1 MRLASPE
8 MELQTSQATLSRD
21 EFVARLIV
29 LGNERYHDKH
39 PFNKRMHA
47 GSLTKDEIRLWI
59 INRFYY
65 QQCLPSKDA
74 LVLSKLPDRLDRI
87 KWRERIED
95 HDGRTTD
102 DGGIN
107 SWLKFAEAAGIER
120 KLLLDGKQLLPGVKF
135 AVDAYVNFCRNEE
148 WWLAVASSLT
158 EVFAPTL
165 VSLRIEIIEEHYSW
179 IESSGLDYFRTR
191 LNQAPRDSEHGIE
204 LVMRAAKTYEQQMQA
219 LNAVKF
225 KCNVLWSLLD
235 AIEYQG
241 AKG

>member
-1 MRLASPE
+1 
-8 MELQTSQATLSRD
+8 MEVQTSNNTLTRD
-21 EFVARLIV
+21 EFVARLIM
-29 LGNERYHDKH
+29 LGNKQYHDKH

-47 GSLTKDEIRLWI
+47 GALSKDEMRCWI

-74 LVLSKLPDRLDRI
+74 LVLSKLPERADRI

-95 HDGRTTD
+95 HDGRTMS

-107 SWLKFAEAAGIER
+107 SWLTFAEAAGIER
-120 KLLLDGKQLLPGVKF
+120 EILLEGKQLLPGVKF

-165 VSLRIEIIEEHYSW
+165 VSLRIGIIEEHYSW
-179 IESSGLDYFRTR
+179 IKPSGLDYFRTR
-191 LNQAPRDSEHGIE
+191 LNQAPRDSQHGID
-204 LVMRAAKTYEQQMQA
+204 LVMTGAKTFDQQMQA
-219 LNAVKF
+219 LKAVEF

-235 AIEYQG
+235 AIEFQG
-241 AKG
+241 VKR